1 MINSSVLFRSM
12 KRLGI
17 IKGNVGKLLCTQ
29 ETYDKIIN
37 HEKGIAENPDC
48 ILWTVNDCVLEV
60 CVPDFIQLKYGEVLL
75 ENMKDSLE
83 RITIDLAS

>member
-1 MINSSVLFRSM
+1 MINSSVLFASM

-17 IKGNVGKLLCTQ
+17 KKGAVGKLLCNK
-29 ETYDKIIN
+29 ETYDQIIN
-37 HEKGIAENPDC
+37 HEEGIAEKPDF
-48 ILWTVNDCVLEV
+48 ILWSINDSVLEV

-75 ENMKDSLE
+75 ENMRDSLE

>member
-1 MINSSVLFRSM
+1 MINSSVLFTSM

-17 IKGNVGKLLCTQ
+17 IKGNVGKLLCTK
-29 ETYDKIIN
+29 ETYDRIIN
-37 HEKGIAENPDC
+37 LEKGIDETRDG
-48 ILWTVNDCVLEV
+48 ILWTVNDCILEV
-60 CVPDFIQLKYGEVLL
+60 CVPDFVQLEYGEVLL

>member
-1 MINSSVLFRSM
+1 MINSSVLFVSM

-17 IKGNVGKLLCTQ
+17 LKGDVGKLLCTK
-29 ETYDKIIN
+29 ETYEKIIN
-37 HEKGIAENPDC
+37 HEKGIAENSDC
-48 ILWTVNDCVLEV
+48 ILWAVNDCVLEV

-75 ENMKDSLE
+75 ENMRDSLE